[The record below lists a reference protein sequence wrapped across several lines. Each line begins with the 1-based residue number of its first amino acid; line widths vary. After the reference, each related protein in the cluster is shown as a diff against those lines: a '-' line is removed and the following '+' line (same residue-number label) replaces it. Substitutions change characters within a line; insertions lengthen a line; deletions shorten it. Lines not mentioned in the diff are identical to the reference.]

1 MYIQEAIKNIAD
13 KQLDEMKQNIHAALA
28 EKAMEKLEEKKIDM
42 AKAFFAKKKNEDDEE
57 EDNEDE
63 SEKKEY
69 KKKG

>member
-1 MYIQEAIKNIAD
+1 
-13 KQLDEMKQNIHAALA
+13 MKQNIHAALA

-42 AKAFFAKKKNEDDEE
+42 AKAFFAKKEEESDDEE
-57 EDNEDE
+57 EDDEDK